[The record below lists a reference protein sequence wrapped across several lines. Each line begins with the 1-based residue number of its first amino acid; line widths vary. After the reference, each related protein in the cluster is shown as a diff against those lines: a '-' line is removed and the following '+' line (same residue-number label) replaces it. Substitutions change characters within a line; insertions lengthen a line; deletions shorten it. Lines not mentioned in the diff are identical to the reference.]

1 MHRFTVVAMAALFVS
16 AAALGVDAQDK
27 PRAAKPLSTEQRL
40 RILEDKDEIR
50 ELLFAYGRDF
60 DKRDFVAYSQ
70 LFTSDGVWTAGAPG
84 SHGYTGPDAIREFV
98 TKTYPPSS
106 FPGSYHIMSSPS
118 IQILDENHA
127 TAWSRFTYFV
137 FDVHGAPTPFA
148 AGHYEDTLVREG
160 GVWKFK
166 RRALFPE
173 VAPKQP

>member
-1 MHRFTVVAMAALFVS
+1 MHRFTVIALAALFVS
-16 AAALGVDAQDK
+16 AAGQKVYAQDK
-27 PRAAKPLSTEQRL
+27 PRAAKPLSAEQRL

-127 TAWSRFTYFV
+127 AAWSRFTYFV

-166 RRALFPE
+166 RRALFAD
-173 VAPKQP
+173 VGPKQP